1 MAERLPKATQLT
13 DEQKDELRQK
23 RSEQRKEKEV
33 EERKAREVNQLQDVI
48 DGIGF
53 STDKT
58 LARYFDTT
66 RKTIWDWSRNSDNA
80 FPKPKKIG
88 PNLTRWSNAELKI
101 YREKHFLGKL
111 YG

>member
-1 MAERLPKATQLT
+1 MPERTQLT

-23 RSEQRKEKEV
+23 RREQRWAKEA

-58 LARYFDTT
+58 LARYFDTS
-66 RKTIWDWSRNSDNA
+66 RKTIWEWSRNSDHA
-80 FPKPKKIG
+80 FPEPKKIG
-88 PNLTRWSNAELKI
+88 PNLTRWSNAEVKS
-101 YREKHFLGKL
+101 YREKHFLGRL
-111 YG
+111 YA